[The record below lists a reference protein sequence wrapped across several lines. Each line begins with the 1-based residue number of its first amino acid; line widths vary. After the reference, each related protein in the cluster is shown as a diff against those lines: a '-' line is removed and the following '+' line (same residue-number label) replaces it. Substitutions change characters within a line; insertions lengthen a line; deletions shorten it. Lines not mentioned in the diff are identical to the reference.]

1 MDIIASRKKEISKLV
16 PVLMIF
22 MATATLMIQVVDL
35 QAQGTFSLRQ
45 VSWPSGT
52 PLFRIE
58 STSDARYLRTAVGII
73 YDGKVWHLED
83 HPVPYHDI
91 DTGPDSGELPRLP
104 LSAAQLARGHRDFN
118 RGILNKVSTIDDPRY
133 LELPPNISERVKD
146 LARRI
151 TEGMPTPFEKAKAIE
166 TFLQA
171 KYKYKLDFTPAP
183 PDREAHDWFLFES
196 KEGTCSHFNSAF
208 VILARA
214 SGIPS
219 RLAIG
224 YLIRPGEGEQVVYAH
239 QAHAWAEV
247 GFEGLGWIVF
257 EATPP

>member
-1 MDIIASRKKEISKLV
+1 MTIMSRKKEISKLV
-16 PVLMIF
+16 LVLMIF
-22 MATATLMIQVVDL
+22 MATATLMIQVLDL
-35 QAQGTFSLRQ
+35 QAQGTLSLRQ
-45 VSWPSGT
+45 VAWPSRT

-58 STSDARYLRTAVGII
+58 STSDARYLRRTVGIV
-73 YDGKVWHLED
+73 YDGMEWHLEKPAD
-83 HPVPYHDI
+83 KFHHLDVNL
-91 DTGPDSGELPRLP
+91 DSDEVAVLPISTTEL
-104 LSAAQLARGHRDFN
+104 SRGYWDFN
-118 RGILNKVSTIDDPRY
+118 RGVLNKVSTIDDPRY

-166 TFLQA
+166 TFLQV

-183 PDREAHDWFLFES
+183 PDREANDWFLFEG

-214 SGIPS
+214 SNIPS

-224 YLIRPGEGEQVVYAH
+224 YLIRPGEGEQIVYAH

-247 GFEGLGWIVF
+247 GFEKLGWIVF